1 MLSNPIKNF
10 RARFPRLVRL
20 IRILRGQRWP
30 KGSIVYYTGNR
41 KGGLTPLNLEKGTS
55 GTDSA
60 VIHLTREWAKA
71 GRDVTVYSNCS
82 EHEGDFDGVKYINQY
97 RFNPHD
103 RFDTLIIL
111 AHPYLLRFPVLARK
125 VVWDWHDVLG
135 NTGCYPPDKI
145 ARFDHI
151 FAKSHFQR
159 NLLPDIADEYFT
171 VVTNGIDQTF
181 LELPETP
188 RNLFKLIYASRY
200 YRGLEPMLEYGWP
213 VIKSKIPEAELHVYH
228 GWVRRELHPKHAEWR
243 KKMDALFQQDGVIEH
258 GRVSQKKLIAEK
270 ASASIHYYACTYPEI
285 DCISVRESAA
295 VGCVPVTTDFAVFQE
310 KEYCVR
316 VAGDPNTQETQEAVA
331 QKIVELLLDS
341 EKLNQIRQQFRDR
354 VKTETWQEVAKV
366 WMKTFDE
373 L

>member
-1 MLSNPIKNF
+1 
-10 RARFPRLVRL
+10 
-20 IRILRGQRWP
+20 
-30 KGSIVYYTGNR
+30 
-41 KGGLTPLNLEKGTS
+41 
-55 GTDSA
+55 
-60 VIHLTREWAKA
+60 
-71 GRDVTVYSNCS
+71 
-82 EHEGDFDGVKYINQY
+82 
-97 RFNPHD
+97 
-103 RFDTLIIL
+103 
-111 AHPYLLRFPVLARK
+111 
-125 VVWDWHDVLG
+125 
-135 NTGCYPPDKI
+135 
-145 ARFDHI
+145 
-151 FAKSHFQR
+151 
-159 NLLPDIADEYFT
+159 
-171 VVTNGIDQTF
+171 
-181 LELPETP
+181 
-188 RNLFKLIYASRY
+188 
-200 YRGLEPMLEYGWP
+200 
-213 VIKSKIPEAELHVYH
+213 
-228 GWVRRELHPKHAEWR
+228 
-243 KKMDALFQQDGVIEH
+243 MDALFQQDGVIEH